1 MATDKTNTLNNTTK
15 TNNPNSVDSPYS
27 TNSINSTNSSNS
39 SVMTEEELEGLAYDY
54 INLEGYSDL
63 RSILSV
69 MSQEYP
75 GQFDRRQAMMAIH
88 RVLIKNRKA

>member
-1 MATDKTNTLNNTTK
+1 MESFCYITHEPKIITTMA
-15 TNNPNSVDSPYS
+15 TNNPNNP
-27 TNSINSTNSSNS
+27 NPPI
-39 SVMTEEELEGLAYDY
+39 MTDEELEGLAYDY

-88 RVLIKNRKA
+88 KILIKNHKA

>member
-1 MATDKTNTLNNTTK
+1 MA
-15 TNNPNSVDSPYS
+15 TNNPNNP
-27 TNSINSTNSSNS
+27 NPPI
-39 SVMTEEELEGLAYDY
+39 MTEEELEGLAYDY

-69 MSQEYP
+69 MSQEHP

-88 RVLIKNRKA
+88 RVLIKNHKA

>member
-1 MATDKTNTLNNTTK
+1 MA
-15 TNNPNSVDSPYS
+15 TNNPNNP
-27 TNSINSTNSSNS
+27 NPPI
-39 SVMTEEELEGLAYDY
+39 MTDEELEGLANDY

-88 RVLIKNRKA
+88 KVLIKNHKA

>member
-1 MATDKTNTLNNTTK
+1 MA
-15 TNNPNSVDSPYS
+15 TNNPNNPNTSL
-27 TNSINSTNSSNS
+27 
-39 SVMTEEELEGLAYDY
+39 MTDEELEALTYDY

-88 RVLIKNRKA
+88 KVLIKNHKA